1 MNRFFKAALFGVF
14 LLSSLYCDQVE
25 TTGDCFWIYDY
36 VTRVPNFPKENINF
50 LCYPDLLQNPTAFK
64 DTIKTLAK
72 RYKDKEV
79 SVVAGL
85 EARGFLFGVAL
96 AYEMDL
102 PFVMVRKKGKLPRKT
117 RCIKYGLE
125 YGVDVFEI
133 EEESIKPSDH
143 VLIVDDLLATGGTAA
158 AAINL
163 IEGLGASVEEVAC
176 IFEMDNLKGRSK
188 VPADVFSL
196 LKVDE

>member
-1 MNRFFKAALFGVF
+1 MINPLF
-14 LLSSLYCDQVE
+14 SSQDDQ
-25 TTGDCFWIYDY
+25 TGECFWINDY

-50 LCYPDLLQNPTAFK
+50 LCYPDLLQNPKAFK
-64 DTIKTLAK
+64 DAIKTLAR
-72 RYKDKEV
+72 RYKEKEV
-79 SVVAGL
+79 SVIAGL

-133 EEESIKPSDH
+133 EEESIKSSDH

-158 AAINL
+158 AAIHL
-163 IEGLGASVEEVAC
+163 IEELGASVEEVAC
-176 IFEMDNLKGRSK
+176 IFEMDNLNGRAN

-196 LKVDE
+196 LKVDK